1 MHFLNKME
9 RKFGRF
15 AIQGLMKYIILFYV
29 AGYLI
34 EFLAPQAYSFLT
46 LEPYLIFHYGQVWR
60 LVSWVLIPPPTG
72 NFFFAIIMIILYY
85 QLGTALE
92 RTWGAFKF
100 NVYIFGGMIFTVLG
114 ALLLYVIYGVNTPVS
129 MGGSFS
135 TYYINM
141 TIFLAFAMCY
151 PDMRIM
157 LYFIIP
163 IKMKWM
169 AGIYAALIIYE
180 MIISSWGGRVAIIAS
195 VLNFLIFFF
204 TTRDYRSISPK
215 EVHRKR
221 TYLRQVQQPKGG
233 SRHKCAI
240 CGRTELDDPNLE
252 FRFCSKCNGN
262 YEYCQD
268 HLFTHEHVK

>member
-1 MHFLNKME
+1 ME

-46 LEPYLIFHYGQVWR
+46 LEPYLIFHYGQVWTGVMGIDSTANR
-60 LVSWVLIPPPTG
+60 QLFLCYYHDHTVLSVRYCPGTYLG
-72 NFFFAIIMIILYY
+72 CIL
-85 QLGTALE
+85 
-92 RTWGAFKF
+92 KF

-180 MIISSWGGRVAIIAS
+180 MIISSWGRQS
-195 VLNFLIFFF
+195 CYYCLCLN
-204 TTRDYRSISPK
+204 S
-215 EVHRKR
+215 
-221 TYLRQVQQPKGG
+221 
-233 SRHKCAI
+233 
-240 CGRTELDDPNLE
+240 
-252 FRFCSKCNGN
+252 
-262 YEYCQD
+262 
-268 HLFTHEHVK
+268 